1 MDFESLFDIPIDDL
15 HTPCYLTD
23 ARLLQKNTALLKQIQ
38 QRTGCKILLAQK
50 AFSMFSAYP
59 LIRDDLAGTTASGL
73 FEAKLGREHFGKEV
87 HVFSPAYTQE
97 DFTQLLELCDH
108 IVFNSFGQWKKYRQQ
123 VQDATRNISCGI
135 RINPGYAEVETDLYN
150 PCISGSR
157 MGVPLEQM
165 EEEGFDGLDG
175 IHFHTMCEQNSDV
188 LERTLDQMLP
198 KFDKWLKRCK
208 WVNFGG
214 GHHITRPDY
223 DVERLV
229 RCVERVR
236 DAYGVQV
243 YLEPGRGCGTEC
255 RLSGGNSSCIV
266 HKWYGH
272 CNSGCLCCLPY
283 AGVLEMPY
291 RPAYSLQRQAGRK
304 GAYLSSGRKHLPCR
318 GCDRRLFI

>member
-97 DFTQLLELCDH
+97 DFTQLLKLCDH

-165 EEEGFDGLDG
+165 EDDFAGLDG

-188 LERTLDQMLP
+188 LERTLDHMLP
-198 KFDKWLKRCK
+198 QFDKWLKRCK

-214 GHHITRPDY
+214 GHHITRPGY
-223 DVERLV
+223 DLPCLTSLHSE
-229 RCVERVR
+229 
-236 DAYGVQV
+236 
-243 YLEPGRGCGTEC
+243 
-255 RLSGGNSSCIV
+255 
-266 HKWYGH
+266 
-272 CNSGCLCCLPY
+272 NSGTLWC
-283 AGVLEMPY
+283 AGLF
-291 RPAYSLQRQAGRK
+291 RAGRAVALNA
-304 GAYLSSGRKHLPCR
+304 GYLVATVLDFVQTAWKLPSWMLLLPVICRMFWKCLIVLLFLEQMNREKMQSQSGSEDQPACQE
-318 GCDRRLFI
+318 IS

>member
-150 PCISGSR
+150 P
-157 MGVPLEQM
+157 
-165 EEEGFDGLDG
+165 
-175 IHFHTMCEQNSDV
+175 
-188 LERTLDQMLP
+188 
-198 KFDKWLKRCK
+198 
-208 WVNFGG
+208 
-214 GHHITRPDY
+214 
-223 DVERLV
+223 
-229 RCVERVR
+229 
-236 DAYGVQV
+236 
-243 YLEPGRGCGTEC
+243 
-255 RLSGGNSSCIV
+255 
-266 HKWYGH
+266 
-272 CNSGCLCCLPY
+272 
-283 AGVLEMPY
+283 
-291 RPAYSLQRQAGRK
+291 
-304 GAYLSSGRKHLPCR
+304 
-318 GCDRRLFI
+318 